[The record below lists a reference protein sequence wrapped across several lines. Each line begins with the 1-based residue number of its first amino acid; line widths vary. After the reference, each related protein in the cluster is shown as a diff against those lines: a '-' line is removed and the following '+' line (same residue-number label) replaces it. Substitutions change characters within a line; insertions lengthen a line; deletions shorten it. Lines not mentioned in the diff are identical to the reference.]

1 MKTVII
7 TLSLALL
14 ILIPVGVMGQ
24 SDSPVTTISQ
34 GMAAVG
40 YQQILVYSGGN
51 LTYRCVARSIQDTST
66 LPTVS
71 AATLAST
78 VVFTST
84 AHGLDYQSGATTT
97 PTVFISGGTG
107 DWTAVN
113 GMWIATPTSA
123 NTFSIPVDSSMFAA
137 FGSQA
142 LTVTTRAPRT
152 TALIWAIQKFV
163 YDATPNLIW
172 SGWAANST
180 GTTLPQLRGGGPDL
194 RYACSSRASYAYE

>member
-24 SDSPVTTISQ
+24 NDSPVTTISQ

-40 YQQILVYSGGN
+40 YQNILVYSSGN
-51 LTYRCVARSIQDTST
+51 LVYRCVAKSIQDTST

-71 AATLAST
+71 AATLANP

-84 AHGLDYQSGATTT
+84 AHGFDYQSGATTT

-107 DWTAVN
+107 NWTAVN

-123 NTFSIPVDSSMFAA
+123 NAFSIPVDSSGFTA
-137 FGSQA
+137 FGAQA
-142 LTVTTRAPRT
+142 LTVTTRAPLI
-152 TALIWAIQKFV
+152 TASVWAIQKFV
-163 YDATPNLIW
+163 YDATPNMIW
-172 SGWAANST
+172 SGWAVNST
-180 GTTLPQLRGGGPDL
+180 GTTSSQLRGGGPDL
-194 RYACSSRASYAYE
+194 RYACASRANYAFE